1 MGVQPGQ
8 LYRTLTQKGLAVGLV
23 LYCNC
28 LKIPI
33 LFEQGAPRFH
43 LHWASTKYIASP
55 DKETIQVTDIL
66 IITQSTNDSSS
77 EWSKT

>member
-8 LYRTLTQKGLAVGLV
+8 PYRTLTQKGLTIGLV
-23 LYCNC
+23 LYRNC

-33 LFEQGAPRFH
+33 LFH
-43 LHWASTKYIASP
+43 LHCASTKYIAIP
-55 DKETIQVTDIL
+55 DKETIQVIDIL